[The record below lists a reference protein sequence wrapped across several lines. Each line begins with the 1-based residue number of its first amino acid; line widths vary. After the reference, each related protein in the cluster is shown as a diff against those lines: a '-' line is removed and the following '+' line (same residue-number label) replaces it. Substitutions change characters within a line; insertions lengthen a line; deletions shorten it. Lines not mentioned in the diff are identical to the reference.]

1 MTEEWF
7 DMEGKTAHL
16 QKGLN
21 WLEEGMPG
29 TEQIPYK
36 EVKSSWW
43 WDQKEPQHSLVA
55 TLECNHSEAQ
65 AQGTPWGSRG
75 AGG

>member
-1 MTEEWF
+1 
-7 DMEGKTAHL
+7 MEGKTAHL

-36 EVKSSWW
+36 EVKS
-43 WDQKEPQHSLVA
+43 LVMRSERA
-55 TLECNHSEAQ
+55 STQSCGHPGMQPLRGPSSGDTLRQ
-65 AQGTPWGSRG
+65 QRRWGIG
-75 AGG
+75 